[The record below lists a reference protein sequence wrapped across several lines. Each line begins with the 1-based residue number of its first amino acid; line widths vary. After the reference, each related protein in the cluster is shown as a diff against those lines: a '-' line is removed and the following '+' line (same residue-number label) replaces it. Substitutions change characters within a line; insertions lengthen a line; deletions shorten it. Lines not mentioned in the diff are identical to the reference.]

1 MFIICLFKED
11 KMSLESILVWLII
24 GAVAGIL
31 ADLAVPR
38 IGLSLIEAIV
48 VGIVGALL
56 GGWLFSALGVNV
68 GSGWLGQIVT
78 AFVGAVILLLLLT
91 AFRGGGRR
99 RR

>member
-1 MFIICLFKED
+1 MD
-11 KMSLESILVWLII
+11 LETILVWLII

-56 GGWLFSALGVNV
+56 GGWLFSALGVNI
-68 GSGWLGQIVT
+68 GGGWLGQIVT

>member
-1 MFIICLFKED
+1 MT
-11 KMSLESILVWLII
+11 LESIIVWLIV

-31 ADLAVPR
+31 ADMVVPR

-48 VGIVGALL
+48 VGIIGALL
-56 GGWLFSALGVNV
+56 GGWLFGQLGISL
-68 GSGWLGQIVT
+68 GSGIVATILT

-91 AFRGGGRR
+91 TIRGRSVRR